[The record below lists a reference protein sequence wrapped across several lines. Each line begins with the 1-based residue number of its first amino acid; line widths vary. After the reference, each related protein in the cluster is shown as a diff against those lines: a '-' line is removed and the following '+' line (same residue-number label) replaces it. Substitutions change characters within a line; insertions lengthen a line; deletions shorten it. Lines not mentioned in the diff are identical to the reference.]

1 MANTHYL
8 HPGEI
13 LKIDY
18 LEGHG
23 LSVKAAAE
31 AMHMPRTR
39 LNDIVRGKRGISADT
54 ALRLARF
61 FGGRPNFWTDL
72 QAHYDLAEAAA
83 AVGKALK
90 KIHPLQARAS
100 RVKLEVLRTQLNA

>member
-1 MANTHYL
+1 MKHTHYL

-13 LKIDY
+13 LKMDY

-31 AMHMPRTR
+31 AMGIPRTR

-54 ALRLARF
+54 ALRLAKF
-61 FGGRPNFWTDL
+61 FGGQAIFWTNL
-72 QAHYDLAEAAA
+72 QAHYDLAEAETR
-83 AVGKALK
+83 VGKMLK
-90 KIHPLQARAS
+90 KIHPVEAGGAS
-100 RVKLEVLRTQLNA
+100 HGAFIHP